1 MRNAP
6 RLALA
11 VLALATTRSARADEI
26 AVATDA
32 PRTARRIEARIG
44 MLAGGGDVADVTG
57 PSAGLH
63 TSLGAR
69 LGEITTMAEYDYL
82 SIGDA
87 YNDRANRHGTLS
99 RIGATARYALFRT
112 RDDSPIATETWV
124 EAGVGYERIAW
135 GPGGLLRRPDLALG
149 FGAELDGR
157 PGWRSKHPRHL
168 GMWLGLR
175 AIVARAPAG
184 DMPAVCGGPCTQ
196 ASPPSRN
203 DVSIYFSWGAH
214 FGR

>member
-1 MRNAP
+1 M
-6 RLALA
+6 RLAPLLA
-11 VLALATTRSARADEI
+11 LTVLALATPARADDQL
-26 AVATDA
+26 AVATEAA
-32 PRTARRIEARIG
+32 PSARRLEARLG

-63 TSLGAR
+63 ASVGAR
-69 LGEITTMAEYDYL
+69 LGEMTAMAEYDYL

-87 YNDRANRHGTLS
+87 AGERPNRHGTMS
-99 RIGATARYALFRT
+99 RVGAAARYSLFRT
-112 RDDSPIATETWV
+112 RDDSPIAGETWV

-135 GPGGLLRRPDLALG
+135 APGGVLRRPDLALG

-157 PGWRSKHPRHL
+157 PGWNGKRPRHL

-175 AIVARAPAG
+175 AIVARAPVG
-184 DMPAVCGGPCTQ
+184 EMPAVCGGPCSQLT
-196 ASPPSRN
+196 PPSRN